1 MNKVKATVIKSTV
14 SETTKQIHEDGF
26 NYEADGVIEPPYNIK
41 ELKQIAEYSTI
52 LQQCIDTY
60 KTNILG
66 FGLGVEYTFD
76 FNAEN
81 ATEGKKKAAEKE
93 WTRLEEFA
101 RYMNYDESAEVVLGY
116 VIEDREKTG
125 NGFVE
130 VLRDGTGRPA
140 GIEYLDAQYL
150 RVCKLGDP
158 VEVDFRYTENGQV
171 KSLKRKK
178 RFRKYVQKINTKN
191 VFFKV

>member
-66 FGLGVEYTFD
+66 FG
-76 FNAEN
+76 
-81 ATEGKKKAAEKE
+81 
-93 WTRLEEFA
+93 R
-101 RYMNYDESAEVVLGY
+101 S
-116 VIEDREKTG
+116 
-125 NGFVE
+125 
-130 VLRDGTGRPA
+130 
-140 GIEYLDAQYL
+140 
-150 RVCKLGDP
+150 
-158 VEVDFRYTENGQV
+158 
-171 KSLKRKK
+171 
-178 RFRKYVQKINTKN
+178 
-191 VFFKV
+191 